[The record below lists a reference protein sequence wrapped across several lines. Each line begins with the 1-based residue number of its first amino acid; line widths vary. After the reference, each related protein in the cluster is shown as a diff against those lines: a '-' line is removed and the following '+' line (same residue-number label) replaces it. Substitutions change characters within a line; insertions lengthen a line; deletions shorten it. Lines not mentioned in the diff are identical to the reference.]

1 MPKRARFIT
10 LLIVAGCSA
19 GPAAVPVAS
28 PAPSVS
34 PAGAARRSIYQRIPD
49 SVGSYRLTQ
58 RSVVRG
64 VPTDSLFR
72 FSNGSRTI
80 VTVLVYD
87 ISSDVKVEPDSQKWT
102 FREGEKFKLVQ
113 QIRRD
118 RGDISEFTEPLSDST
133 RMTIGSRQLLEHS
146 IVIPTRY
153 NNGAVTV
160 EYQILYLIDGKFL
173 KVRATIAADDFRK
186 STVREFS
193 KNLARIVGQP

>member
-1 MPKRARFIT
+1 MPTRARFFT
-10 LLIVAGCSA
+10 LLILAGCSA
-19 GPAAVPVAS
+19 SPAPAPVAT

-34 PAGAARRSIYQRIPD
+34 PAGAARLSIYQRIPD
-49 SVGSYRLTQ
+49 LVGSYKLTQ
-58 RSVVRG
+58 RGVVRG
-64 VPTDSLFR
+64 APTDSLFR
-72 FSNGSRTI
+72 FSDGSRTI

-87 ISSDVKVEPDSQKWT
+87 ISSDVKVDPDSQKWT

-118 RGDISEFTEPLSDST
+118 RGDISEFTEPVSDST
-133 RMTIGSRQLLEHS
+133 RMTIGSRQLLEHA

-173 KVRATIAADDFRK
+173 KVRGTVAADDFGK
-186 STVREFS
+186 SAVHEFS
-193 KNLARIVGQP
+193 KNLARIVGRP